1 MKHICQGPFCHT
13 YDTQSRV
20 RGVKGSKVLRTRNAR
35 YDLQDSRYNDN
46 EYINRWEFYFCDER
60 CMNNWLGVHMA
71 QLINYVGI
79 KTKPQ
84 ESPIDIV
91 QETRTNWT
99 GNPYTVTTI
108 KLLNDNIADDIANE
122 LTERI

>member
-35 YDLQDSRYNDN
+35 YDMKTVHNDWAMN
-46 EYINRWEFYFCDER
+46 WEYYFCDQR
-60 CMNNWLGVHMA
+60 CMNNWLNEHMT
-71 QLINYVGI
+71 QIMNYVGI

-84 ESPIDIV
+84 ESPINIV

-99 GNPYTVTTI
+99 GQPYTVTTI
-108 KLLNDNIADDIANE
+108 KLLSEQSDNDTVNA
-122 LTERI
+122 

>member
-13 YDTQSRV
+13 YHTQSRV

-71 QLINYVGI
+71 QLISFVGF

-91 QETRTNWT
+91 ETIHKDWQDRE
-99 GNPYTVTTI
+99 YTRTTI
-108 KLLNDNIADDIANE
+108 KLL
-122 LTERI
+122 TEKTA